1 MARHSQGLEF
11 DESGPAVPPMAP
23 GVTADGPAPPDAMTA
38 VLTALEV
45 EVMRQRILEAMA
57 TLELDVSGVL
67 IELQV
72 TGLAPREGGPCSS
85 VPTFTALLFG
95 SDLSSGGGASA
106 LRLPL

>member
-1 MARHSQGLEF
+1 
-11 DESGPAVPPMAP
+11 MAP

-38 VLTALEV
+38 VLTALDV

-57 TLELDVSGVL
+57 TLELDMSGVL

-95 SDLSSGGGASA
+95 TDLSGGASA
-106 LRLPL
+106 PRFPL